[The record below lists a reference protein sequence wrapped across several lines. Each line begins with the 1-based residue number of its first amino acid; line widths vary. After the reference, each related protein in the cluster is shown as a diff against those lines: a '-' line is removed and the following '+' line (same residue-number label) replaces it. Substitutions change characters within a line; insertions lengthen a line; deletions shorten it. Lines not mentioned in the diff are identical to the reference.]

1 MRVIDIHLR
10 PGREAENACWIG
22 GTDRFKERE
31 EERKNGRNR
40 EKEGEERSG
49 EVEGGGE
56 IRVRLI

>member
-1 MRVIDIHLR
+1 MRVIHIHLR

-40 EKEGEERSG
+40 GKEGEER
-49 EVEGGGE
+49 
-56 IRVRLI
+56 